1 MAETPQ
7 ERAEAARVRRRWLT
21 LGEVVAIAAV
31 LISALTF
38 WNSWR
43 ERQNSEAERA
53 AESVQSQRKASMLLL
68 NATPDKN
75 GRRLSLTPRAD
86 SQAIQNQVV
95 YFPAMLKVD
104 PAQTSGD
111 ARIERDWFGDAL
123 VDARDDAKIKDGVGD
138 SRLPVLI
145 ETRYLTDGDPHVD
158 RTIYEVG
165 YATEHGLF
173 GGTSI
178 LLRGLSRVGPVT
190 NLETGQARINALAA
204 GRLKPAR
211 PAPPEEAPKNRSE

>member
-43 ERQNSEAERA
+43 ERANTEAEKA
-53 AESVQSQRKASMLLL
+53 AESVQSQRKAATLLL

-75 GRRLSLTPRAD
+75 GRRLSLMPRSD
-86 SQAIQNQVV
+86 SQAIQNQIV
-95 YFPAMLKVD
+95 YFPSMLKVEA
-104 PAQTSGD
+104 AQTSGD

-123 VDARDDAKIKDGVGD
+123 VDARKDAEIKDGVGD

-178 LLRGLSRVGPVT
+178 VLRGLSRAGAVT
-190 NLETGQARINALAA
+190 DVAAGQARIDALTAQ
-204 GRLKPAR
+204 RLKPAR
-211 PAPPEEAPKNRSE
+211 VVPPAAEARSRSG